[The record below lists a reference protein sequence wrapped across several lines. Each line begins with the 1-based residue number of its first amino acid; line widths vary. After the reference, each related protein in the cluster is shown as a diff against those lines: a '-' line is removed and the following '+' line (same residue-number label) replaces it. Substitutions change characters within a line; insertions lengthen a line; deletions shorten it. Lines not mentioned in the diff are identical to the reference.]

1 MFEVCDIFQNLI
13 YGLLKYIYKGPAICA
28 KSSII
33 MATPLTFNKSIFLA
47 KCCMF
52 LKVNNV

>member
-13 YGLLKYIYKGPAICA
+13 YGLLNYIYKGPAICA